1 MNLAP
6 QTTVRDIVL
15 ENPQAA
21 LVFESFGID
30 YCCGGK
36 RPLDEACRQANVALD
51 MVLEVLRRLR
61 PVEEV
66 LDDRW
71 NSASLEKL
79 ADHIV
84 ETHHAFVRRES
95 PRLTD
100 LLQKVRRR
108 HATTHPELC
117 RIEELFDGLASELAD
132 HMLKEERVLFPMIK
146 RLEEATRGD
155 GAVGASFRGIEFP
168 IQRMMAE
175 HDDAGEAL
183 TGIHSLT
190 AAFHLPADACP
201 SFRALYQGLAEFE
214 RDLHRPIH
222 LENNIL
228 FPRAVEM
235 IKTVQEN
242 CSAVR

>member
-1 MNLAP
+1 MKLAS

-21 LVFESFGID
+21 RVFESFGID
-30 YCCGGK
+30 DCCGGK

-51 MVLEVLRRLR
+51 MVLEVLRRSR

-66 LDDRW
+66 LHDCW
-71 NSASLEKL
+71 NSVSLEKL

-117 RIEELFDGLASELAD
+117 RVEELFDGLASELAN
-132 HMLKEERVLFPMIK
+132 HMLKEERALFPMIK

-190 AAFHLPADACP
+190 AAFQAPADACP
-201 SFRALYQGLAEFE
+201 RFRALYQGLAEFE
-214 RDLHRPIH
+214 QDLHRHIH
-222 LENNIL
+222 LENSIL
-228 FPRAVEM
+228 FPRAVEVT
-235 IKTVQEN
+235 KTVQEN
-242 CSAVR
+242 CSVVH

>member
-1 MNLAP
+1 MNLAS

-15 ENPQAA
+15 ENPQAPR
-21 LVFESFGID
+21 VFESFGID

-36 RPLDEACRQANVALD
+36 RPLDEACRQANVAVD
-51 MVLEVLRRLR
+51 TVLEMLRRPV

-71 NSASLEKL
+71 NSASLKKL

-95 PRLTD
+95 PRLTG
-100 LLQKVRRR
+100 LLEKVRGR

-117 RIEELFDGLASELAD
+117 RVEELFDGLASELAD
-132 HMLKEERVLFPMIK
+132 HMLKEERILFPMIK
-146 RLEEATRGD
+146 RLEEATRAD
-155 GAVGASFRGIEFP
+155 GANGASFRGIEFP
-168 IQRMMAE
+168 IQRMIAE

-183 TGIHSLT
+183 TRIHSLT
-190 AAFHLPADACP
+190 AAFQPPADACT
-201 SFRALYQGLAEFE
+201 SFRALYQGLEEFE
-214 RDLHRPIH
+214 RDLHRHIH

-235 IKTVQEN
+235 TRTVQEN
-242 CSAVR
+242 GSVVH